1 MLQQLGEKTAF
12 IGKVGDDFLGRMLR
26 DAVSWQ
32 GINISNLVMDKEVP
46 TTLAFVHTVSGG
58 QRSFSFWKSVNNG
71 RKNQGRNQGGSRN
84 GEGRRGVDF
93 L

>member
-1 MLQQLGEKTAF
+1 M
-12 IGKVGDDFLGRMLR
+12 GRMLR

-84 GEGRRGVDF
+84 GVGRRGVDF

>member
-1 MLQQLGEKTAF
+1 M
-12 IGKVGDDFLGRMLR
+12 GRMLR

-58 QRSFSFWKSVNNG
+58 
-71 RKNQGRNQGGSRN
+71 SRN